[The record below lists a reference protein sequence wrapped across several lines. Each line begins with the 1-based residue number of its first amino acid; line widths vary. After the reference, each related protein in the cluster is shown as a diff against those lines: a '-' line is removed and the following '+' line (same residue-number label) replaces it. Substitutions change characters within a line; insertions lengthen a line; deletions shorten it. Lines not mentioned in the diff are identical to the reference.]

1 MSEKNQNVFLS
12 LNPKA
17 NFFLGLIAS
26 VLVISTIGFF
36 VLLAKGFNDDKS
48 EIKNTV
54 KTNSNNV
61 VAQAPAPAPTAG
73 AKIDFQISANDHVR
87 GNRNAPVQIVEFS
100 DVQCPYCS
108 RFQPTMNQV
117 MEEYGDQVV
126 WAYKHFPLDQLHP
139 NARPGAEASECIA
152 EQAGDEGFFTF
163 LDGLFA
169 NQSSLGTALYQQ
181 LAGEIGVNLNQ
192 FNNCVASRKYQ
203 QKVEADYQEG
213 AKAGVTGTP
222 GSFINGNLVK
232 GAVPYESLKQI
243 IDSELS
249 K

>member
-1 MSEKNQNVFLS
+1 MSEKKSFFSSLSPKVSFL
-12 LNPKA
+12 
-17 NFFLGLIAS
+17 LGLGAS
-26 VLVISTIGFF
+26 ILIVCTIGFF
-36 VLLAKGFNDDKS
+36 VLLAGAMNNDKS
-48 EIKNTV
+48 DANKTTN
-54 KTNSNNV
+54 TNSNNV
-61 VAQAPAPAPTAG
+61 VAQAPAPSPTAG
-73 AKIDFQISANDHVR
+73 AKVDLKITADDHVR

-152 EQAGDEGFFTF
+152 EQAGDEGFFEF
-163 LDGLFA
+163 IDDLFA
-169 NQSSLGTALYQQ
+169 NQSSLGIALYQQ

-192 FNNCVASRKYQ
+192 FNDCVASRKYQ